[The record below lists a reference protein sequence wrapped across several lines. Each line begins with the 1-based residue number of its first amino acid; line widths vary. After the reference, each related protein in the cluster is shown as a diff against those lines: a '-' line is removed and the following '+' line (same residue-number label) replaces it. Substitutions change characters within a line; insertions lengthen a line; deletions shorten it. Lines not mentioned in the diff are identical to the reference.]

1 MKFKSYRILIVG
13 ILSVTLSACGFQLR
27 GYGQPPTVFSFISIY
42 IPDPDSYSIT
52 AEVKR
57 TIHSGKSTRVVDD
70 ARGAEAILEILKQ
83 TNEKSILSLSGEG
96 RVREFLLRY
105 LVTYR
110 LVDGRGVDLVPA
122 TEIVRERVLPFTD
135 EQVVAKEAEEA
146 MLVKEMQTEIVRQ
159 ILRQLATVR
168 VEGNP

>member
-1 MKFKSYRILIVG
+1 MKFKLYRILIVC
-13 ILSVTLSACGFQLR
+13 IFSVMLSACGFELR
-27 GYGQPPTVFSFISIY
+27 GYEQPPTVFSFISIY
-42 IPDPDSYSIT
+42 ISDPDSYSIT
-52 AEVKR
+52 REVKR
-57 TIHSGKSTRVVDD
+57 TILSGKSTRVVDD
-70 ARGAEAILEILKQ
+70 ARGAEAILEVLKQ

-122 TEIVRERVLPFTD
+122 KEIVRERVLPFTD

-168 VEGNP
+168 VEGKP